1 MNQSQYHGAQRH
13 NGQPEKA
20 HGWADQT
27 VMVNARQQRRIE
39 SDTASTLQ
47 RREYFV
53 RTPVAATQIFRS
65 PMQCKAAE

>member
-13 NGQPEKA
+13 NGQPEQA

-39 SDTASTLQ
+39 SDTASTRQ
-47 RREYFV
+47 RRKYFV
-53 RTPVAATQIFRS
+53 CTPVATTQVLRS
-65 PMQCKAAE
+65 RMQRKTAE